1 MASMNRQFPTVV
13 GFLMFCGGVVLGLI
27 TSSIVDG
34 LQWEAEMWEAHP
46 DGRGFMRM
54 TGLDFGVVHVSQD
67 WIGGF
72 TASFAALSV
81 LFVWIGFRFIIT
93 GRFFRRA

>member
-1 MASMNRQFPTVV
+1 MNRQFPTVV

-27 TSSIVDG
+27 TSSIFDC

-46 DGRGFMRM
+46 DGRGFFRM
-54 TGLDFGVVHVSQD
+54 TGLDFGVFHVSQD

-72 TASFAALSV
+72 TATIAALSV
-81 LFVWIGFRFIIT
+81 LLVWIGFRFYHHGTIL
-93 GRFFRRA
+93 